1 MGCTDLLL
9 EVGWH
14 VLGWMDLGVQPFGIC
29 TLWCPMGPRSTQC
42 PFAMPASQLLP
53 ILLLEGWPFQ
63 ISGRFAQHSRCPYG
77 WREGSFFAEFSV
89 KIPPFRK
96 EFSTAL
102 ALAPLHRTQFG
113 NHAGAAGATHSA
125 AECWFGCVPVRG
137 ARGRPRRGRQ
147 TISLFPFTWPNIDP
161 FFQTNSDSSSCAIE
175 MLQDRLSPVFALMS
189 PNNSLKGGGDRPQI
203 SHTYFFDICFFQQ
216 FCSLKI
222 SLFYRPGIWNMV
234 TPTLFPT

>member
-1 MGCTDLLL
+1 M
-9 EVGWH
+9 
-14 VLGWMDLGVQPFGIC
+14 GWMDLGVQPFGIC

-89 KIPPFRK
+89 NIPPFRK

-147 TISLFPFTWPNIDP
+147 TISLFLLLGLTL
-161 FFQTNSDSSSCAIE
+161 T
-175 MLQDRLSPVFALMS
+175 LSF
-189 PNNSLKGGGDRPQI
+189 R
-203 SHTYFFDICFFQQ
+203 
-216 FCSLKI
+216 
-222 SLFYRPGIWNMV
+222 
-234 TPTLFPT
+234 PTLTVPVVQSRCCRIGFPRVFTHEPSQLPQRMGRPTSDLAHMCLRHLLSNNFAR